1 MSAPP
6 RPFTA
11 REVAIANPIIR
22 LMSRVNTWAY
32 RVTGGRLG
40 NKWIHG
46 EPILLLT
53 VTGRKSGRPLTYP
66 LVFLADGEK
75 KIVVASKGGMDKHPL
90 WYLNL
95 VANPDVQV
103 QVGSE
108 TRSMR
113 AHTADDA
120 ERAHYWPKIVALNR
134 DFDDYQARTTRK
146 IPVVVLTPR

>member
-1 MSAPP
+1 MSAP
-6 RPFTA
+6 RPFTS

-22 LMSRVNTWAY
+22 VMSRLNTWAY

-53 VTGRKSGRPLTYP
+53 VVGRKSGRRLTYP

-75 KIVVASKGGMDKHPL
+75 RIVVASKGGMDKHPL

-95 VANPDVQV
+95 VSNPDVEV
-103 QVGSE
+103 QVGTE
-108 TRSMR
+108 TRTMR
-113 AHTADDA
+113 AHTADEA
-120 ERAHYWPKIVALNR
+120 ERAHYWPRIVALNK
-134 DFDDYQARTTRK
+134 DFDDYQARTARK
-146 IPVVVLTPR
+146 IPVVILTPR